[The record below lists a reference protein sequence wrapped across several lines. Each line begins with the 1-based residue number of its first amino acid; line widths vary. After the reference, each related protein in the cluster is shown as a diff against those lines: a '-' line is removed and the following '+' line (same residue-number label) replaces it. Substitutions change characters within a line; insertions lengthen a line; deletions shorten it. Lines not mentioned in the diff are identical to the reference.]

1 MTESETIHQFLQ
13 AFAPEIGGRSSDAVG
28 PELSRSIEAFA
39 NGELDEGKI
48 DEVSRELLSN
58 ENALETL
65 ALLIKGS

>member
-1 MTESETIHQFLQ
+1 MNESDTLHQFIR
-13 AFAPEIGGRSSDAVG
+13 AFAPEIGGRSTDVVG

-39 NGELDEGKI
+39 NGELDEHAI

-65 ALLIKGS
+65 ALLIKGQ